1 MELYNEDQT
10 GLTVSPKLK
19 ADLLQA
25 ANWAKIIVITA
36 WITSVLSVIV
46 NVSKNTKLAFVSGF
60 ISIGLSILIYIF
72 LFKFGSEVKKGID
85 NNDQEMFNT
94 GLFSLR
100 TYFKIVSLLLI
111 IALGITFIVILFMFF
126 FMGRK

>member
-1 MELYNEDQT
+1 MYNEDTT
-10 GLTVSPKLK
+10 GLSVSPKLK

-25 ANWAKIIVITA
+25 ATWAKIIVITA

-46 NVSKNTKLAFVSGF
+46 NVRKHTGLALVSG
-60 ISIGLSILIYIF
+60 IVSVGLSILIYIYLLQF
-72 LFKFGSEVKKGID
+72 SNQVKKGID
-85 NNDQEMFNT
+85 NNDQQMLNT

-111 IALGITFIVILFMFF
+111 IALGIGLIVVLFMFF
-126 FMGRK
+126 FMSRK